1 MLGALRFIWNATRG
15 SRLRPWR
22 SPYMKWRLETYSGR
36 KAETIGARDF
46 WHFAWSERRQLL
58 HFLFWTG
65 TMRSYARTSTRQQE
79 IG

>member
-1 MLGALRFIWNATRG
+1 MLGAIIFLWNATRG

-22 SPYMKWRLETYSGR
+22 SPYMKWRLETYSGL
-36 KAETIGARDF
+36 KAENIGARDL

-58 HFLFWTG
+58 HFLAWTNE
-65 TMRSYARTSTRQQE
+65 MREHAHASARQQE